1 MITKQN
7 KFIPSFYNTPE
18 LIKTYYFKWTKPI
31 REMQIKTEQR
41 YHKTPNK
48 VAKNNADH
56 TSVNEDK
63 EPQELPPPWWKCPTV
78 KAQWDTA

>member
-1 MITKQN
+1 
-7 KFIPSFYNTPE
+7 
-18 LIKTYYFKWTKPI
+18 
-31 REMQIKTEQR
+31 MQIKTEKR

-63 EPQELPPPWWKCPTV
+63 EPQELPPP
-78 KAQWDTA
+78 